1 MRIVPRKRVVWMVVP
16 LLLVA
21 ACAQQVS
28 GPPPATTV
36 PQQDRGP
43 AVTITEATVTPTPSQ
58 GNALVLEPSP
68 APTTP
73 PAASGRPYTPS
84 GPPPRLDTGSATV
97 SLDSVVFD
105 TFRGGYIPLS
115 EASDTVIESL
125 RDAIRPIYEPEYESV
140 EGGDWLKDDD
150 LVIGHASAGAS
161 YAYPVRMLN
170 LHEIVNDYIDGVPV
184 LVSYCPLCVSGVVYN
199 RELDGEVLLFRNT
212 SALHE
217 SDLVMYDHQTGSYW
231 FQVLGEA
238 VVGPLSGKR
247 LEMLPSA
254 TVPGGQW
261 VERHPDTLVLSRD
274 LGLGGPSNRYDS
286 NPFVGYGERV
296 NSSGPPFPISPI
308 TDARLLP
315 GDRVFAI
322 QVGDSHKGYALDRA
336 GAWAANDVVGGSDV
350 VVIGRDEDG
359 AAAAVAYFSEVDGR
373 VLTWSLEGGVL
384 TDVET
389 GSEWSDA
396 GIAVSGPLA
405 GSSLWAVPSRTSM
418 WFSLVGALPGIEL
431 YIP

>member
-1 MRIVPRKRVVWMVVP
+1 MVVP

-21 ACAQQVS
+21 ACAQQAD
-28 GPPPATTV
+28 GPSPTATASQ
-36 PQQDRGP
+36 PD
-43 AVTITEATVTPTPSQ
+43 PTPSQ
-58 GNALVLEPSP
+58 ANSLAP

-73 PAASGRPYTPS
+73 PATPVPDITGRPYTPS
-84 GPPPRLDTGSATV
+84 GPPPKLDTGSATV
-97 SLDSVVFD
+97 SLDEVVFD

-125 RDAIRPIYEPEYESV
+125 RDAIRPIYEPAYESV

-150 LVIGHASAGAS
+150 LVIGYASAGAS

-170 LHEIVNDYIDGVPV
+170 LHEIVNDYIDGVAV
-184 LVSYCPLCVSGVVYN
+184 LVSYCPLCASGVVYN
-199 RELDGEVLLFRNT
+199 RELDGQVLLFGNT

-238 VVGPLSGKR
+238 IVGPLSGKR

-254 TVPGGQW
+254 TVPWGQW

-296 NSSGPPFPISPI
+296 NDSGPPFPISPI
-308 TDARLLP
+308 TGVRLLP

-336 GAWAANDVVGGSDV
+336 GAWTANDVVGGSDV

-359 AAAAVAYFSEVDGR
+359 TAAAAAYFSEVDGR

-384 TDVET
+384 TDAET

-396 GIAVSGPLA
+396 GVAVSGPLE
-405 GSSLWAVPSRTSM
+405 GSSLRAVPSRTSM
-418 WFSLVGALPGIEL
+418 WFSLVGALPGIKL

>member
-1 MRIVPRKRVVWMVVP
+1 M
-16 LLLVA
+16 
-21 ACAQQVS
+21 
-28 GPPPATTV
+28 
-36 PQQDRGP
+36 
-43 AVTITEATVTPTPSQ
+43 PSQ
-58 GNALVLEPSP
+58 ANALAP

-73 PAASGRPYTPS
+73 PASPSPDTSGRPYTPS

-97 SLDSVVFD
+97 ALDEVVFD

-125 RDAIRPIYEPEYESV
+125 RDAIRPIYEPAYESV

-150 LVIGHASAGAS
+150 LVIGYASASAS

-184 LVSYCPLCVSGVVYN
+184 LVSYCPLCASGVVYN
-199 RELDGEVLLFRNT
+199 RELDGEVLLFGNT

-238 VVGPLSGKR
+238 IVGPLSGKR

-254 TVPGGQW
+254 TAPWGQW

-274 LGLGGPSNRYDS
+274 LGLGTPSSRYDG

-296 NSSGPPFPISPI
+296 NDIGPPFPISPI
-308 TDARLLP
+308 TDARLFP
-315 GDRVFAI
+315 GARVFAV
-322 QVGDSHKGYALDRA
+322 QVGDSHKGYALNRA
-336 GAWAANDVVGGSDV
+336 GAWAADDVVGGLDI

-359 AAAAVAYFSEVDGR
+359 TAAAAAYFSEVDGR
-373 VLTWSLEGGVL
+373 VLTWGLEGGVL
-384 TDVET
+384 TDIET

-396 GIAVSGPLA
+396 GLAVSGPLE
-405 GSSLWAVPSRTSM
+405 GSSLRPVPSRTSM

-431 YIP
+431 YQP